1 MDSSNTMTDW
11 KEIAEYHKK
20 QMEIAQQ
27 KIKDGILTSSEFDK
41 MVIAIETRSAYKSKW
56 KKAIKDGLIQNV
68 SSILEECYAYFL
80 SPADMDAEFIAKA
93 KEMMGTIG
101 SLKWQLFTLDV
112 IKHLYKE
119 GCFNDEDSGV
129 IDTFEDTAGGCDEVT
144 QDAAIALIKN
154 SSYIPDNPTI
164 TVSMPA
170 EKMVIVDSIDKDS
183 PDWNRNLNAG
193 NVLNV

>member
-20 QMEIAQQ
+20 QMEIAEQ
-27 KIKDGILTSSEFDK
+27 KIKDNILTSSQLENK
-41 MVIAIETRSAYKSKW
+41 VIAIETRSAYKSKW

-68 SSILEECYAYFL
+68 SSILEECYEYFL
-80 SPADMDAEFIAKA
+80 SPDMDAEFIAKG

-101 SLKWQLFTLDV
+101 SRKWQLFTLEV
-112 IKHLYKE
+112 IKFLHKN
-119 GCFNDEDSGV
+119 GSFIDEDHS

-144 QDAAIALIKN
+144 QDAAIVVIEN
-154 SSYIPDNPTI
+154 SSYSFPDNPTI
-164 TVSMPA
+164 IVSMPA
-170 EKMVIVDSIDKDS
+170 EKMVIVDPIDKDS